1 MFIDNFDEMMKHSQL
16 VGKEL
21 DYIVKVNDIMKHGNR
36 LQKILVVCDL
46 SFLFKTLWVMGGL
59 RIFLKKST
67 YNFFWTVLRYDYWP
81 KAQLLWRREG
91 LCS

>member
-1 MFIDNFDEMMKHSQL
+1 MFIDNFDEMMEHSQL

-46 SFLFKTLWVMGGL
+46 SFLFKTLWLMGGL
-59 RIFLKKST
+59 RIFLKIST
-67 YNFFWTVLRYDYWP
+67 YRFFWTVIRYDYWNKVNLIWRK
-81 KAQLLWRREG
+81 KALA
-91 LCS
+91 